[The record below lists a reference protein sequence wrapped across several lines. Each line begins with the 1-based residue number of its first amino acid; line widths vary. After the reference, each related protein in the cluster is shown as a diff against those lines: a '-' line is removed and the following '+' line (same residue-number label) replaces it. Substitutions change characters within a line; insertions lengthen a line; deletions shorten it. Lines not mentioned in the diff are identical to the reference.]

1 MELRLSKV
9 EKLKSLNNGVEPKLS
24 IPPLL
29 IKFKCSRSIIRSKK
43 VKYECLW

>member
-29 IKFKCSRSIIRSKK
+29 IKCSRSIIPIRI
-43 VKYECLW
+43 VK